1 MLAAG
6 TCQDGNLCGG
16 AYSQCQKNTI
26 NNTSLGLAE
35 AVASKY
41 SSTAY
46 KMFPSGT
53 HTVLLRHNNY
63 MGCGGTESDC
73 LGSAP
78 IAFTVE
84 TGAYEQMYYCRCK
97 EGQQRAPETA
107 PVSTCVLHAD
117 VSTIQIKTL
126 TICKVPPVSLSK

>member
-16 AYSQCQKNTI
+16 AYSQCQRNTI
-26 NNTSLGLAE
+26 NSTSLGLE
-35 AVASKY
+35 GAVRNKY
-41 SSTAY
+41 FSTAY
-46 KMFPSGT
+46 HLFPSGT

-78 IAFTVE
+78 ISFKVE
-84 TGAYEQMYYCRCK
+84 TGKCRM
-97 EGQQRAPETA
+97 A
-107 PVSTCVLHAD
+107 S
-117 VSTIQIKTL
+117 
-126 TICKVPPVSLSK
+126 